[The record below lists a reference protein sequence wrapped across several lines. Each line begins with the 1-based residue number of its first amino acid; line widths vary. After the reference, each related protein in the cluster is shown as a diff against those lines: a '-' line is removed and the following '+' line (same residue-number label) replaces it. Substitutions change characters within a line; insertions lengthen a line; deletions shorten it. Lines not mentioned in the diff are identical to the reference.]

1 MDIGSGPAE
10 INDRATPRRL
20 KTASGFIH
28 VVKLIIT
35 GDVNLMN
42 VADAQAPFRRVK
54 QAFGTAD
61 LVFSNLECCLTSKV
75 NEGSTH
81 VEGFFADP
89 KVTATALTE
98 CGIAAVGIANNVNYG
113 EAINESIAHLDRIGI
128 AHTGAGANHTAAR
141 APAMVERQGLKIA
154 FLQRSSVYWA
164 TNHEASAQ
172 SAGIA
177 VIRGHT
183 AYQVPM
189 YKMRREIPPLNRPGI
204 PPIIVTWADRDYLAQ
219 FEKDLITARA
229 SADIVVASFHW
240 GLHKDVLDYMKEI
253 AHCAINAGADAVVGH
268 GPHYSLGTEVYK
280 GKPIFYGLGAF
291 SFSTGHGGHRHE
303 DWVGMMAK
311 LSFDGRRLE
320 RAAFEFVRR
329 NDENETYI
337 CRLSD
342 EEAEFA
348 DLEKRSRELGSKLAR
363 DGNEVVISAA

>member
-1 MDIGSGPAE
+1 
-10 INDRATPRRL
+10 
-20 KTASGFIH
+20 
-28 VVKLIIT
+28 
-35 GDVNLMN
+35 MN
-42 VADAQAPFRRVK
+42 VTDAQVPFRRVK
-54 QAFGTAD
+54 DTLRAAD
-61 LVFSNLECCLTSKV
+61 LVFSNLECCLTTKV

-98 CGIAAVGIANNVNYG
+98 CGISAVGIANNVNYG

-128 AHTGAGANHTAAR
+128 AHTGAGADHTAAR
-141 APAMVERQGLKIA
+141 APAVVKRQGLKIA

-204 PPIIVTWADRDYLAQ
+204 PPIIVTWADRDYLAW
-219 FEKDLITARA
+219 FEKDLAAARG
-229 SADIVVASFHW
+229 SADIVIASFHW
-240 GLHKDVLDYMKEI
+240 GLHKDVLTYMQEI
-253 AHCAINAGADAVVGH
+253 AHCAINAGADLVVGH
-268 GPHYSLGTEVYK
+268 GPHDLLAIEIYK
-280 GKPIFYGLGAF
+280 GKPIFYGLGCF
-291 SFSTGHGGHRHE
+291 SFHTGHGGHAHG

-311 LSFDGRRLE
+311 LMFDGRRLE
-320 RAAFEFVRR
+320 RAAFEFVRH
-329 NDENETYI
+329 NDSNETYI

-342 EEAEFA
+342 EEAELA
-348 DLEKRSRELGSKLAR
+348 DIEQRSRELGARLTR